1 MTPYAQS
8 VVNQLQ
14 RWQSVNYMGTR
25 LPRWMPR
32 WLVSLE
38 KKMPT
43 AHPLELLALTGLR
56 WEQDDMQY
64 TMRLDLRMLV
74 QMGYGPAASVAMY
87 SAFRAIHPTLPVP
100 AETFPV
106 LTRNQLCEMFGPG
119 FGNMIADICVDP
131 ARQPCFAKLLLGGD
145 VFQPVEM
152 HAALSCVT
160 ATFNQMMLNDHKDSD
175 EPPSGMQIP
184 LELFS
189 LVSGSSP
196 QKGPLVPLPP
206 HEAQQLYRD
215 ATGQEYPRF
224 YSLHPLDVDYGSHH
238 PEEEV
243 RQADGPA

>member
-87 SAFRAIHPTLPVP
+87 NAFRVIHPTLPVP
-100 AETFPV
+100 ADKQFDK
-106 LTRNQLCEMFGPG
+106 LTTLSIAPLIARAIREVFEDGSVTSMFDG
-119 FGNMIADICVDP
+119 
-131 ARQPCFAKLLLGGD
+131 
-145 VFQPVEM
+145 
-152 HAALSCVT
+152 HA
-160 ATFNQMMLNDHKDSD
+160 
-175 EPPSGMQIP
+175 
-184 LELFS
+184 
-189 LVSGSSP
+189 
-196 QKGPLVPLPP
+196 
-206 HEAQQLYRD
+206 
-215 ATGQEYPRF
+215 
-224 YSLHPLDVDYGSHH
+224 
-238 PEEEV
+238 
-243 RQADGPA
+243 